1 MPMYDFE
8 CTQCGHAFE
17 TITPSSAPPPPCPEC
32 QAPTDRLMGAPMLG
46 QGKAGDMSPKAKK
59 YLSKEF
65 QSKVKAK
72 TEKQGGRWGPPK

>member
-17 TITPSSAPPPPCPEC
+17 TVTPSDALPPPCPEC
-32 QAPTDRLMGAPMLG
+32 QAATERLMGAPLFG
-46 QGKAGDMSPKAKK
+46 SGKVGDMSPKAKK

-65 QSKVKAK
+65 QGKLKDKNEKA
-72 TEKQGGRWGPPK
+72 GRKYVPK